1 MAIDGDWN
9 IVVNSPMG
17 KQESKVTFQSG
28 GGSLTGTQSA
38 QGQSQAI
45 AGGSI
50 DGDTVKWSASITTP
64 FPMTLE
70 FTGALAGDT
79 LDGSVKAGAFG
90 AFPFTGVRA

>member
-17 KQESKVTFQSG
+17 KQETKLSVTSSG
-28 GGSLTGTQSA
+28 SELTGTASA

-45 AGGSI
+45 ANGKI
-50 DGDTVKWSASITTP
+50 DGDAVSWSATVTSP

-70 FTGALAGDT
+70 FTGTLAGDSMS
-79 LDGSVKAGAFG
+79 GNVKAGSFG
-90 AFPFTGVRA
+90 SFPWTGTKG

>member
-17 KQESKVTFQSG
+17 KQEAKATFHAN
-28 GGSLTGTQSA
+28 GSALTGSQSA
-38 QGQSQAI
+38 QGQSQDI
-45 AGGSI
+45 ANGSI
-50 DGDTVKWSASITTP
+50 DGDTVKWSASVTTP

-70 FTGALAGDT
+70 FTGVLAGDT

-90 AFPFTGVRA
+90 AFPFTGARA